1 MKLSI
6 YVEGP
11 YIALYEGDDMD
22 EDVIEVSE
30 EDGKRWLAARDA
42 WDATMMEIINK
53 MKEGK

>member
-1 MKLSI
+1 MKLSV

-11 YIALYEGDDMD
+11 WIALAEDDEMD
-22 EDVIEVSE
+22 DDVIEVSE

-42 WDATMMEIINK
+42 WEATMMEIINK